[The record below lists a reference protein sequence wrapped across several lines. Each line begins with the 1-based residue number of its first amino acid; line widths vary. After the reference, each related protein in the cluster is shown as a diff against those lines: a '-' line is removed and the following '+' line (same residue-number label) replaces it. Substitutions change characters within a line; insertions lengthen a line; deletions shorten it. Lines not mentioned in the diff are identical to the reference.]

1 MLSKIEVIAPAIR
14 SDPEKLNK
22 AIAMDFVF
30 TLGPHL
36 KEKKGLLST
45 VKAVD
50 SEQLVRGHQKS

>member
-22 AIAMDFVF
+22 AIAVDFVF

-36 KEKKGLLST
+36 EEQKRLLST